1 MTSISS
7 QIPIESLITDC
18 LEFSQHRLVYR
29 LVFISV
35 CVNTKRVFNCISL
48 NVNVSSQ
55 LIDVKYLIKSGEE
68 HIEVDELFRKVMIVS
83 FPLEVQF
90 SVPWFCIRF
99 GLVEKFDW
107 YYSYFFLWYLIK
119 IHGWRCNRANSSSS
133 LLSCW
138 TSANSAE

>member
-1 MTSISS
+1 MIVVVTSISS
-7 QIPIESLITDC
+7 QIPIEGLITDC
-18 LEFSQHRLVYR
+18 LEFSQHR

-55 LIDVKYLIKSGEE
+55 LIDVKYLIKSGKE
-68 HIEVDELFRKVMIVS
+68 HLEVDELFWKVMIVS

-99 GLVEKFDW
+99 GLVEKFD
-107 YYSYFFLWYLIK
+107 
-119 IHGWRCNRANSSSS
+119 
-133 LLSCW
+133 
-138 TSANSAE
+138 